1 MIHPAQFEPF
11 KQAGRYRLM
20 RLAAENT
27 WLRHGLMEL
36 QERVEAMATQ
46 LNGLESRAKDLKKSL
61 AEASAKSTYKTR
73 SEQ

>member
-11 KQAGRYRLM
+11 KQAARHRVM

-36 QERVEAMATQ
+36 QERIAAMDTQ
-46 LNGLESRAKDLKKSL
+46 LSGLESRAKDLKQSL
-61 AEASAKSTYKTR
+61 ADASAKTEPKTR
-73 SEQ
+73 SKQ

>member
-11 KQAGRYRLM
+11 KQVGRYRVM

-36 QERVEAMATQ
+36 QERIAAMATQ
-46 LNGLESRAKDLKKSL
+46 LAGLESRVKDLKKSL
-61 AEASAKSTYKTR
+61 ADTCAKTEPKTR
-73 SEQ
+73 SKK